1 MTRSPGFAR
10 ICLSCARWLLPWIAV
25 LAVSISLAYVM
36 GSALRGGSWTSDQP
50 EVQAL
55 LSRHTAGAPSDFELS
70 TIEPSGGKLGVVPIT
85 SPASTGRASP
95 NGCCTWD

>member
-10 ICLSCARWLLPWIAV
+10 ICLSCARWLLPWMAV

-36 GSALRGGSWTSDQP
+36 GSTLRAGSWTSDQP

-55 LSRHTAGAPSDFELS
+55 LSRHTAGAP
-70 TIEPSGGKLGVVPIT
+70 IEPSGGRFGVMPIT